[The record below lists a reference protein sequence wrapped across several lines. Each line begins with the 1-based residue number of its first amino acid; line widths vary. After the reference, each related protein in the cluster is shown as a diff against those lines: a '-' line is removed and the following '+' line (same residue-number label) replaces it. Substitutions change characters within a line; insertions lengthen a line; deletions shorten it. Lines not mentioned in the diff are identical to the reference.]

1 MMAGEV
7 RVHKRDVDDDEVE
20 ELQGDRVILRP
31 G

>member
-7 RVHKRDVDDDEVE
+7 RVHKRDVDDGEVE